1 MFNYHIRFKNNSF
14 LIKLIT
20 LLIISLGMSFT
31 VLAQDTINQV
41 KLSPQ
46 EQTKLNQG
54 QVVLKGSKGKYVG
67 EVIATGNINTAWEV
81 LTDYNNFR
89 NFLPNVSASRIVKSN
104 GDRKIFEQV
113 NKVDLFFYTQEYTVQ
128 IESSE
133 VKPQKITFK
142 LYKGDLKHLSGSWQI
157 KKINANKI
165 MVIHTVDVVPKT
177 TTEKAFFYGI
187 YESSIEKTLAAIA
200 TEVTKRSRT

>member
-1 MFNYHIRFKNNSF
+1 MFNYLIRFKNNSF
-14 LIKLIT
+14 LIKLIA
-20 LLIISLGMSFT
+20 LLIISSGMSFT
-31 VLAQDTINQV
+31 VLAQDTINEV
-41 KLSPQ
+41 KLSSQ

-67 EVIATGNINTAWEV
+67 EVIATGNVNTAWEV

-113 NKVDLFFYTQEYTVQ
+113 NKVDLFFYTKEYTVQ

-133 VKPQKITFK
+133 VKPQKISFK

-187 YESSIEKTLAAIA
+187 YENSIEKTLAAIA
-200 TEVTKRSRT
+200 TEVTKRSKN